1 MTQPHP
7 TEDPVYLSSTRPLMY
22 ICATILVLTYAIGL
36 WFTLGTHSKRIYGK
50 KKSRRRQR
58 HTRIPSLHIETEQA
72 RSERPST
79 SSQAAG
85 DRPGTSSLRSV
96 SRGRTKGKT
105 PLTTTFQ
112 DSLLHS
118 DRAPAGT
125 GEYSTL
131 QKRRI
136 ERNVAIHD
144 IRDSSSS
151 NTSSSDDE
159 GGRDGGHD
167 NPGYCFFQRLFEI
180 LTLFVTV
187 FSLDGVCSSLP

>member
-50 KKSRRRQR
+50 KKPRRRQR
-58 HTRIPSLHIETEQA
+58 RIPSLHIETEQNI
-72 RSERPST
+72 SERPST

-96 SRGRTKGKT
+96 SRGRAKGKA

-112 DSLLHS
+112 DSFLHS
-118 DRAPAGT
+118 DRAPAAT
-125 GEYSTL
+125 EESSSL

-136 ERNVAIHD
+136 ERNMAIHD

-151 NTSSSDDE
+151 TTSSSDDE
-159 GGRDGGHD
+159 GGRDGGHY
-167 NPGYCFFQRLFEI
+167 NPGYCLYQ
-180 LTLFVTV
+180 
-187 FSLDGVCSSLP
+187 